1 MLLLF
6 IPRNV
11 FHSEFLFRIN
21 FMLFQILI
29 EFVIFMVHR
38 LQEKEGE
45 EERKPKQ
52 IVLSKKK
59 KDIPRITKQLHY
71 FCQNPPTKPRS
82 KDPSIHLK
90 RL

>member
-59 KDIPRITKQLHY
+59 KGHTKNH
-71 FCQNPPTKPRS
+71 
-82 KDPSIHLK
+82 
-90 RL
+90 